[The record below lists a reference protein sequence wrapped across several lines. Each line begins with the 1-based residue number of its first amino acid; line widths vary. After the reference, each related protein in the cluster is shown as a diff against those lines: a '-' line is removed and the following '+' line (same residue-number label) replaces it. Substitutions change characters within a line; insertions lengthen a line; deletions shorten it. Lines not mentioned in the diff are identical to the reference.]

1 MPNDIPS
8 DVETTATGLLDKVA
22 TMLNDAVDAVQ
33 DMAAGDD
40 EEAIEDEDMAEA
52 IDEDDLDGED
62 ADADGAETEAV

>member
-1 MPNDIPS
+1 
-8 DVETTATGLLDKVA
+8 
-22 TMLNDAVDAVQ
+22 MLNDAVDAVQ